1 MVQVPA
7 TMVTVGLKLAGDV
20 ASFSRAQR
28 DALRDS
34 LKASLSCAEP
44 ACFLTLRIQA
54 GSIDVEGLLTILQV
68 PPTTATGTG
77 TGANTA
83 PAATDSTV
91 AAVQAAATTL
101 LSSPPATI
109 SSALGVAVTSADPVI
124 RTQANVVVPLAM
136 GPPPPMPPLPP
147 PTPPQLPLA
156 VKAPNGSYSY
166 SYGSYSYSYSYT
178 YGQRDAPT
186 APPAPPLD
194 GPGTGDT
201 QTAGQVGASSGAL
214 IGIIAGAAC
223 AGVGMVGF
231 AAWWMR
237 RRCGRCGLRAGRG
250 GSSAARTLG
259 GSQSPSGAAAVG
271 TTADTVE
278 LEDKEG
284 SQPRPR
290 YHDNYHAAQSTSACA
305 IDGIGETSASLAEDQ
320 TNEYV

>member
-1 MVQVPA
+1 MVQVRA
-7 TMVTVGLKLAGDV
+7 TVVSLGLTIAGDV
-20 ASFSRAQR
+20 ASFGAAQQ
-28 DALRDS
+28 AA
-34 LKASLSCAEP
+34 LKASLRASTGCEEP
-44 ACFLTLRIQA
+44 ACFLELRIQA
-54 GSIDVEGLLTILQV
+54 GSIDVEGLLTI
-68 PPTTATGTG
+68 PHETSA

-83 PAATDSTV
+83 PATANSTV

-109 SSALGVAVTSADPVI
+109 SPALGVTVTSADPII

-237 RRCGRCGLRAGRG
+237 RRCGRCGLRTGRG

>member
-1 MVQVPA
+1 MVQVRA
-7 TMVTVGLKLAGDV
+7 TVVSLGLTIAGDV
-20 ASFSRAQR
+20 ASFGAAQQ
-28 DALRDS
+28 AA
-34 LKASLSCAEP
+34 LKASLRASTGCKEP
-44 ACFLTLRIQA
+44 ACFLELRIQA
-54 GSIDVEGLLTILQV
+54 GSIDVEGLLTI
-68 PPTTATGTG
+68 PREASA
-77 TGANTA
+77 TGANTD
-83 PAATDSTV
+83 PAAADSTV

-109 SSALGVAVTSADPVI
+109 SSALSVTVTSADPII

-156 VKAPNGSYSY
+156 VNAPNGSYSY

-271 TTADTVE
+271 TTANTVE

-284 SQPRPR
+284 SHPR

>member
-54 GSIDVEGLLTILQV
+54 GSIDVEGLLTI
-68 PPTTATGTG
+68 PHEASA

-83 PAATDSTV
+83 PATADSTV

-109 SSALGVAVTSADPVI
+109 SSALSVTVTSADPII

-147 PTPPQLPLA
+147 PIHPPIPPQSSHLA
-156 VKAPNGSYSY
+156 VNALNGSYSY
-166 SYGSYSYSYSYT
+166 SYGSYSYGSYSY
-178 YGQRDAPT
+178 GQHNTPDANGPQAGNVI
-186 APPAPPLD
+186 APPAPPLQ
-194 GPGTGDT
+194 GSSTGDA
-201 QTAGQVGASSGAL
+201 QIAGQVAQQSASGDGSDGSTMGMTMAIVGAG
-214 IGIIAGAAC
+214 IGSLLLFLSAARYYL
-223 AGVGMVGF
+223 
-231 AAWWMR
+231 R
-237 RRCGRCGLRAGRG
+237 RRAQRK
-250 GSSAARTLG
+250 GSSAIITKNTVAVELASISAIADVTE
-259 GSQSPSGAAAVG
+259 AAVG
-271 TTADTVE
+271 GTAVASR
-278 LEDKEG
+278 
-284 SQPRPR
+284 SQVALPGLQTER
-290 YHDNYHAAQSTSACA
+290 AAVGAARTSF
-305 IDGIGETSASLAEDQ
+305 
-320 TNEYV
+320 YV